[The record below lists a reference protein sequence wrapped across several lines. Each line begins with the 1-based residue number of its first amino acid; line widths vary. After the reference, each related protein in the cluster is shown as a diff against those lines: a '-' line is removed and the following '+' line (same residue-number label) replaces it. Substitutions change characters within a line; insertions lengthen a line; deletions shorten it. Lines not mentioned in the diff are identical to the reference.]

1 MHMRSVFFRRKQCAH
16 GACVHRS
23 SAGTLGTVD
32 SADLLIHN

>member
-16 GACVHRS
+16 GACMHRNS
-23 SAGTLGTVD
+23 VGTLGMVD